1 MIAQKLTPRQL
12 EIKRLND
19 VKEDFARRRTQ
30 RLKRNSQMTKIVI
43 SMELGRYFDCEVEEP
58 EIQLSC
64 GIEWALKVTLEAGTI
79 VAAFKIGNRIQFRCT
94 VNGEGR
100 WMQEYIY
107 DSMDR
112 RPWLV
117 DLSRAV
123 YMSEARAKDDARNA
137 VEGI

>member
-1 MIAQKLTPRQL
+1 MITQKLTPAQL
-12 EIKRLND
+12 KINRLND
-19 VKEDFARRRTQ
+19 VKEAFTRRKKQ

-43 SMELGRYFDCEVEEP
+43 SMELGRYFDRNVEEP
-58 EIQLSC
+58 EIRLSC
-64 GIEWALKVTLEAGTI
+64 GIEWALRVTLEAGTI
-79 VAAFKIGNRIQFRCT
+79 IAAFKIGNRIQFRCT

-107 DSMDR
+107 DSMDG

-123 YMSEARAKDDARNA
+123 YMSEAGAKDDARNA
-137 VEGI
+137 AEGI